1 VSSGE
6 CRVRECRVRS
16 EEWRVTRGVHYSHL
30 TTHYT
35 THYSPC
41 RPSSAGPR
49 SEYGHNCTRRSTGS
63 RIHFLERKRKREI
76 MNR

>member
-1 VSSGE
+1 MVSVEG
-6 CRVRECRVRS
+6 RVVC
-16 EEWRVTRGVHYSHL
+16 
-30 TTHYT
+30 TTHTSLHT

-63 RIHFLERKRKREI
+63 RIHFLERKKEREK
-76 MNR
+76 MNMGELSVSLV